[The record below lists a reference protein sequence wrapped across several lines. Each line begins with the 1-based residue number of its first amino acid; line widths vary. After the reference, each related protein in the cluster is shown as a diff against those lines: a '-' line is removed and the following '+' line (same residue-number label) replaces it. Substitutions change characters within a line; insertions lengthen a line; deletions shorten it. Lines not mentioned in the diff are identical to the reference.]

1 MACQAPPGHNPAM
14 HPEADPIAWFVKLHA
29 EAALSESFEPDR
41 AALAT
46 ADGAGVPSVRFVL
59 VRGVSDEGFDF
70 YTHRDSRK
78 GRELSRG
85 VAALAYHWSSTGVQ
99 VRVEGTVSEAP
110 EAVSDAYFAG
120 RPRGSQLGAWASPQ
134 SHELPDRA
142 TLEARVREAE
152 ERFAGGPVPR
162 PPRWGGYR
170 IVPSTIELWFADDD
184 RLHDRF
190 QYSRAE
196 RGWTVRRLAP

>member
-1 MACQAPPGHNPAM
+1 MACQADGRHNPPM
-14 HPEADPIAWFVKLHA
+14 HPEADPIAWFVKLHS

-46 ADGAGVPSVRFVL
+46 ADDAGVPSVRFVL
-59 VRGVSDEGFDF
+59 VRGASEEGFDF

-78 GRELSRG
+78 GRELARG

-99 VRVEGTVSEAP
+99 VRIEGAVAEAP
-110 EAVSDAYFAG
+110 EAVSDTYFAG

-134 SHELPDRA
+134 SQEIPDRA
-142 TLEARVREAE
+142 ALEARVRDAE
-152 ERFAGGPVPR
+152 QRFAGAPVPR

-170 IVPSTIELWFADDD
+170 LLPSSIEFWFADDD

-190 QYSRAE
+190 HYQRTE
-196 RGWTVRRLAP
+196 QGWSIRRLAP

>member
-1 MACQAPPGHNPAM
+1 M
-14 HPEADPIAWFVKLHA
+14 HPEADPIAWFLKLHA
-29 EAALSESFEPDR
+29 AAALTEDFEPDR

-46 ADGAGVPSVRFVL
+46 ANEAGVPSVRFVL
-59 VRGVSDEGFDF
+59 VRGVSIDGFDF

-99 VRVEGTVSEAP
+99 VRVEGTVAEAP
-110 EAVSDAYFAG
+110 DTVSDAYFAG
-120 RPRGSQLGAWASPQ
+120 RPRGSQVGAWASPQ
-134 SHELPDRA
+134 SQELPDRA
-142 TLEARVREAE
+142 ALEARVQEAE
-152 ERFAGGPVPR
+152 DRFAGGPVPR

-170 IVPSTIELWFADDD
+170 ITPSVMEFWFADDD

-190 QYSRAE
+190 QYTRTAE
-196 RGWTVRRLAP
+196 GWSTRRLAP